1 MGPFVGL
8 YLKAIFG
15 GLNLIAIFVGLYL
28 IAIFGGL
35 TKEYIRTKLSLT
47 L

>member
-8 YLKAIFG
+8 YLIAIFG
-15 GLNLIAIFVGLYL
+15 GLYLIAIFVGLYL

-35 TKEYIRTKLSLT
+35 TNEYIRTKLSLT